1 MNKIAIVFYS
11 GTGNTRKMVEVFEK
25 SIKDAGAEVNTYRV
39 SEDVDVDTVFASDVI
54 ALASPACGAEVIE
67 ENFFIPFMEDNADK
81 FKGKKVYIF
90 GSYGWGG
97 GAYADDW
104 RDQVEGFGA
113 KIVGMPILA
122 NEDASDEELE
132 QLKAI
137 AVKLTTV

>member
-1 MNKIAIVFYS
+1 MSKIAIVFYS

-25 SIKDAGAEVNTYRV
+25 SALDAGATVNKYRV
-39 SEDVDVDTVFASDVI
+39 SEEVDVDDVFASDIIV
-54 ALASPACGAEVIE
+54 LASPACGAEVIE

-113 KIVGMPILA
+113 EIVDMPVLA

-132 QLKAI
+132 QLKGI
-137 AVKLTTV
+137 AAKLAAM